1 MAAVA
6 HFCVVGHP
14 NKGKSS
20 IVSTLTENDT
30 VQVGA
35 VSGTTRQADSF
46 SFSADQQLLLTLTD
60 TPGFQRA
67 RQVLAWLQAEA
78 VAPHQRADRVRAFLA
93 TAEHR
98 QRFPD
103 EVELLTPVMQ
113 GAGIIYVTDAAGPVS
128 ASDLAEME
136 ILRWTGQPRMAVINP
151 MAGTAHQQEWRQT
164 LNQYFQWVRVFDP
177 MNAQLDS
184 RLQLLRAM
192 NELAEPAQQ
201 AAIERLITHLQRRE
215 PDRMKHDA
223 QQLAAYWCE
232 QMTRTLDEQARMLG
246 ESPEAA
252 LHRQLNQAEQTQ
264 FQLWLKQ
271 SGYQRLALETQP
283 DWVKDFNQLMNT
295 EHWSFWGLTSKELLI
310 VSGAAGAAA
319 GSLLDLGTG
328 GASLLLGA
336 VTGGLVGTAGGW
348 LVSKQKPGSRLALP
362 GVKTKRLIGPVRHP
376 NFPFVVMARGL
387 SFLQQLKSRTHAR
400 RDALELQV
408 NASTWSQAEQVRL
421 LGWARQLQ
429 SNKWNVKSQQAL
441 EAWILSQSYPDERI

>member
-46 SFSADQQLLLTLTD
+46 SFSVDQQLLLTLTD

-78 VAPHQRADRVRAFLA
+78 VAPYQRADRVRAFLA

-103 EVELLTPVMQ
+103 EVELLAPVMQ

-201 AAIERLITHLQRRE
+201 AAIERLIAHLQRRE
-215 PDRMKHDA
+215 SDRMKHDA

-232 QMTRTLDEQARMLG
+232 QMTRTLDEQARMPD

-264 FQLWLKQ
+264 FQLWLQQ

-400 RDALELQV
+400 RDALALQV

-429 SNKWNVKSQQAL
+429 SSKWNVKSQQAL
-441 EAWILSQSYPDERI
+441 EAWILSQFDPDERI